1 MEIKRLD
8 EDTMEC
14 SLTPEELKKR
24 GISLDEATYSSPVIH
39 SLVHDL
45 AVFLAKKQDRKSV
58 V

>member
-14 SLTPEELKKR
+14 SLTPEELKKK
-24 GISLDEATYSSPVIH
+24 GISLDEATYSSPVIR

-45 AVFLAKKQDRKSV
+45 AIFGSV
-58 V
+58 RALRRP